1 MSFRSEQVGDG
12 IVQKLEV
19 NFNAKQTTIYL
30 ERWSGEEVEQITVL
44 FIGVELQDFK
54 EFGDFNLLH
63 DIEEAADPVEF
74 WRWYSEWLERR
85 RNYISTGVLENI
97 AADAS
102 LRYFSIEA
110 GYGFD
115 GFVICKDLLI
125 STHLQHS

>member
-12 IVQKLEV
+12 IVKNLEV
-19 NFNAKQTTIYL
+19 DFKAKQTTIYL
-30 ERWSGEEVEQITVL
+30 ERWAGEVLEEITVL
-44 FIGVELQDFK
+44 FTGVELQDFK
-54 EFGDFNLLH
+54 DFSTFNLLH
-63 DIEEAADPVEF
+63 DIEEAAHPTEF

-85 RNYISTGVLENI
+85 KNYISTGVLENI

-110 GYGFD
+110 GWGFD

-125 STHLQHS
+125 STKDYAL